1 MVPASDINTQLLHP
15 NFEGSPGNNEKIDL
29 PEKRRHGQDQTRS
42 EGNLRFPNESGLE
55 LAYIWGGGALQ
66 QDDVG
71 SKSWVLRTSFAT
83 QVNYLTSLC
92 LGFPICSKRKLI

>member
-55 LAYIWGGGALQ
+55 LAYIWGGELC
-66 QDDVG
+66 
-71 SKSWVLRTSFAT
+71 SEMTWV
-83 QVNYLTSLC
+83 QN
-92 LGFPICSKRKLI
+92 LGFCVPALPLKLIT